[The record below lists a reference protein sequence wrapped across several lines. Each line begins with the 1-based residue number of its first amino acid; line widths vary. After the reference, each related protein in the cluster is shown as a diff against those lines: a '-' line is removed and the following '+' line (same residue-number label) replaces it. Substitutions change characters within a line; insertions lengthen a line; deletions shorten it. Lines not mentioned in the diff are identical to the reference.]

1 MYFLGTD
8 FIISSII
15 WLTLVGIFVF
25 AFRKKIFKR
34 FYEEDNLEE
43 FINSVQIYL
52 KKNYPDLKFDLSIIK
67 VSESEPNPETRK
79 FMITSDIITQF
90 SNLKLDKNK
99 FPKNTPQVLH
109 NWDGYVFNCEPN
121 KQKLPPDWA
130 KRKAAL
136 LQRDNKTCLR
146 CTKKLDMK
154 EIDIHMIRS
163 LKDGGKYYLENLIP
177 VCRDCKK
184 LLENDPKKNK
194 NLNLKNDLEDLIDK
208 Y

>member
-8 FIISSII
+8 YVVSSVI
-15 WLTLVGIFVF
+15 WLTILGIFVF

-52 KKNYPDLKFDLSIIK
+52 KKNYPDLKFDLSVIRI
-67 VSESEPNPETRK
+67 SESEPNPETRK
-79 FMITSDIITQF
+79 LMITSDIITQF

-99 FPKNTPQVLH
+99 FPTTTPQALH

-121 KQKLPPDWA
+121 RQKLPPDWE
-130 KRKAAL
+130 KRKTAL
-136 LQRDNKTCLR
+136 LQRDNKKCLR
-146 CTKKLDMK
+146 CTKKIDLKDT
-154 EIDIHMIRS
+154 DIHMIRS
-163 LKDGGKYYLENLIP
+163 LSEGGKYYLENLIP

-194 NLNLKNDLEDLIDK
+194 NLKLKEDLEDLAHK

>member
-34 FYEEDNLEE
+34 FYEEDQLEE

-52 KKNYPDLKFDLSIIK
+52 KKNYPNLKFDLSIIK
-67 VSESEPNPETRK
+67 ISESEPNPQTRK
-79 FMITSDIITQF
+79 FMITSDIVTQF

-99 FPKNTPQVLH
+99 FPKSTPQSLH

-121 KQKLPPDWA
+121 RQKLPPDWA

-154 EIDIHMIRS
+154 EIDIHMLRS
-163 LKDGGKYYLENLIP
+163 LAEGGKYYLENLIS

-184 LLENDPKKNK
+184 ILENNPKKSK
-194 NLNLKNDLEDLIDK
+194 NLNLKNDLEDLIEK